1 MTTSVIKGIAIIA
14 ISLFHSIL
22 FAQSP
27 TYYEHIEPII
37 RNNCAACHNPTGIGP
52 FSLSTFEEV
61 ASKGKFIAHVT
72 KIKYMPPW
80 KADLAFQTF
89 KNERFLTQE
98 EIALIQQ
105 WVDAGMPKGKKR
117 KIKEAE
123 KNVLNPP
130 PDMVLSMSNAFQIPN
145 TAVEEFRFFS
155 IPTNLPQDVYL
166 SGINFLPGSKQVH
179 HSRIMTD
186 STQKIRGINGLSELD
201 PAIKEFQKIPLADEF
216 LYGWVPGNEGVKFPE
231 GTGKKIVKGTD
242 LILNIHYSPTS
253 KALQDK
259 SSIQLYFTKSP
270 VEREVK
276 TMTLRENDISNQ
288 PFFIPADSQPTFY
301 ISYKVEKD
309 ISLISVMPHMHFLGK
324 SFAALASTPDGETIP
339 LIKIENWDFNWQS
352 TYLYKNLLKIPAGS
366 VILVAATYDN
376 TQTNNANPHNPP
388 KDIGYGWNSTDEMC
402 NLIIYYV
409 DYTEGDEKIEN

>member
-1 MTTSVIKGIAIIA
+1 MLKNLNS
-14 ISLFHSIL
+14 
-22 FAQSP
+22 
-27 TYYEHIEPII
+27 
-37 RNNCAACHNPTGIGP
+37 
-52 FSLSTFEEV
+52 ST
-61 ASKGKFIAHVT
+61 
-72 KIKYMPPW
+72 
-80 KADLAFQTF
+80 
-89 KNERFLTQE
+89 
-98 EIALIQQ
+98 
-105 WVDAGMPKGKKR
+105 
-117 KIKEAE
+117 
-123 KNVLNPP
+123 
-130 PDMVLSMSNAFQIPN
+130 
-145 TAVEEFRFFS
+145 
-155 IPTNLPQDVYL
+155 
-166 SGINFLPGSKQVH
+166 
-179 HSRIMTD
+179 
-186 STQKIRGINGLSELD
+186 
-201 PAIKEFQKIPLADEF
+201 ADEF

-366 VILVAATYDN
+366 VILVAAIRAATLWSWGMPAPALWWGSC
-376 TQTNNANPHNPP
+376 TVTLWWW
-388 KDIGYGWNSTDEMC
+388 I
-402 NLIIYYV
+402 
-409 DYTEGDEKIEN
+409 